1 MQIYVNG
8 QPRTVTSGSTLAVLM
23 EDLGMAGRPVAL
35 EVNRQLVPRQAL
47 HSYFAFEQADF
58 SSNSVL
64 RKHPGRR
71 ISSQTSRKRAR

>member
-35 EVNRQLVPRQAL
+35 EVNRQLVPRQAHGEWRL
-47 HSYFAFEQADF
+47 HDGDQLE
-58 SSNSVL
+58 VVTL
-64 RKHPGRR
+64 VGGG
-71 ISSQTSRKRAR
+71 